1 MLTRFCLSL
10 ALFATMPAWSQV
22 ETSTTEVTTNSATTN
37 SASEAPMKTPPPVS
51 GSAYPITVGAETRS
65 NYLYAGVILNTA
77 YNDNVLAGT
86 STTPVSDISYSIRP
100 TIMLD
105 QTTLRLHD
113 TLTYSPGFTFYR
125 NTTSLN
131 EADQVL
137 ALNFQYRL
145 SPHITVSVQDS
156 FRKSSNVFNQFDS
169 LAGSSISGSA
179 QSSLVPIVAPIAD
192 QLNNVANTE
201 LTYQFGR
208 NDMIGASGT
217 FTNLHYLDPN
227 QVPGL
232 SDSSSRGGA
241 LFYTHRL
248 STTRYFGATYQ
259 YSYFSGSSPS
269 AQNPAQSETQTQT
282 IFPFFTIYLNPS
294 LSFSL
299 SGGPQYYEDSVSS
312 LPTSS
317 SWKPAAM
324 ASMGWQGSR
333 ASFAA
338 SYSQLV
344 SGGGGLLGTY
354 YSHNASGSIR
364 WQLARTWTI
373 GPSSTYSINKNVNQ
387 AMSLS
392 NPGGHMISGTV
403 SAQHSIG
410 GRLTLEVGYMH
421 LHQSYASI
429 AVISSAPDTNR
440 EYISFSYQFAR
451 PLGR

>member
-1 MLTRFCLSL
+1 MLTRLCLSL
-10 ALFATMPAWSQV
+10 ALFTAMPVWSQV
-22 ETSTTEVTTNSATTN
+22 ETSTTEATT
-37 SASEAPMKTPPPVS
+37 SPASEAPMKTPPPVS
-51 GSAYPITVGAETRS
+51 GSAYPITVGSETRS

-86 STTPVSDISYSIRP
+86 TTNPVSDISYSIRP
-100 TIMLD
+100 TITLD

-125 NTTSLN
+125 RTTSLN
-131 EADQVL
+131 EADQAL
-137 ALNFQYRL
+137 AWNFQYRL
-145 SPHITVSVQDS
+145 SPHMTVSLQDS
-156 FRKSSNVFNQFDS
+156 FRKSSNVFNQFYPLS
-169 LAGSSISGSA
+169 GGSISGSA
-179 QSSLVPIVAPIAD
+179 QSSLVPVVAPITD
-192 QLNNVANTE
+192 QLNNAANAE

-227 QVPGL
+227 EVPGL

-241 LFYTHRL
+241 TFYSHRL

-259 YSYFSGSSPS
+259 YSEILGSSQS
-269 AQNPAQSETQTQT
+269 TQNIAQSETQTQT
-282 IFPFFTIYLNPS
+282 LFLFLTVYLNPS
-294 LSFSL
+294 LSLSL
-299 SGGPQYYEDSVSS
+299 SGGPQYYEDSESP
-312 LPTSS
+312 LPASR

-324 ASMGWQGSR
+324 ASMGWQGHR

-354 YSHNASGSIR
+354 YSHNANGTIR
-364 WQLARTWTI
+364 WQLARTWTV
-373 GPSSTYSINKNVNQ
+373 GPAATYSINKNVNQ
-387 AMSLS
+387 SMSLS
-392 NPGGHMISGTV
+392 NPGGYMISGAV
-403 SAQHSIG
+403 SAEHAIG
-410 GRLTLEVGYMH
+410 GRLKLEVGYMH

-429 AVISSAPDTNR
+429 AVISNAPDTNR
-440 EYISFSYQFAR
+440 EYISLSYQFAR